1 MWNMICISQ
10 DIEGARIIKNE
21 EGRTWGFE
29 KNLTDTYMNH
39 LDVGFELSYGFK

>member
-10 DIEGARIIKNE
+10 DIEGVSRMKNE

-29 KNLTDTYMNH
+29 KNLTDT
-39 LDVGFELSYGFK
+39 